1 MKLMTNKFKNI
12 LYIHRT
18 QGGGVEAVHITGI
31 SDAFK
36 FLGSKVDVFSPAG
49 LRIDNL
55 EIGLKRN
62 IVSRPAKFSYLSK
75 YLPEF
80 LFECIEI
87 AYNIVALV
95 KLSRCDL
102 DKYDLIFERYAIF
115 SVIGVILSRRK
126 KIPLVLEVN
135 YTSRSPLVRQ
145 RSRLLKPFATRVD
158 KLVFNSATVLTPVSS
173 TLVKQLV
180 EDFGVESKKII
191 MLPNAVDPAKFSRT
205 KEYLSVDNG
214 KKIIG
219 FVGGFYPWHGLDLL
233 IDAFKLIHEKVPEAQ
248 IVLVGDGPE
257 LNNIKQKVHDEQL
270 VGKVFFTGRLGHE
283 HLPEVMNSFYVGV
296 MPDSNDYG
304 SPMKIFEYMAL
315 SIPVIAPDYP
325 PILDVMETG
334 KEGIVFN
341 RGDVR
346 SLSDALAKILTDT
359 SLAKSLAK
367 NARRS
372 IEERF
377 NWVGNVKKI
386 LDSF

>member
-1 MKLMTNKFKNI
+1 MARKFNNV

-18 QGGGVEAVHITGI
+18 QGSGVEAVHINGI
-31 SDAFK
+31 VDAFR
-36 FLGSKVDVFSPAG
+36 LAGSKVDVFSPSG
-49 LRIDNL
+49 MREGNV
-55 EIGLKRN
+55 ESVSNRN
-62 IVSRPAKFSYLSK
+62 KGARPGKFSYLSK

-87 AYNIVALV
+87 VYNLIALI
-95 KLSRCDL
+95 KISRHDLS
-102 DKYDLIFERYAIF
+102 KYDIIFERYAIF
-115 SVIGVILSRRK
+115 SVVGMVLSKWK

-135 YTSRSPLVRQ
+135 YTSKSPLVRQ
-145 RSRLLKPFATRVD
+145 RSRFLKPFAFLVD
-158 KLVFNSATVLTPVSS
+158 KKIFEAATLLTPVSS
-173 TLVKQLV
+173 TLVRQLV
-180 EDFGVESKKII
+180 DDFGVKSEKII

-205 KEYLSVDNG
+205 RNYPSG
-214 KKIIG
+214 KNEKKVIG
-219 FVGGFYPWHGLDLL
+219 FVGGFYPWHGLTLL

-257 LNNIKQKVHDEQL
+257 LENIKQKVHDEQL
-270 VGKVFFTGRLGHE
+270 GEKVVFTGRLSHE

-315 SIPVIAPDYP
+315 SVPVVAPNYP

-334 KEGIVFN
+334 REGIIFD

-346 SLSDALAKILTDT
+346 SLSDALAQILTDP
-359 SLAKSLAK
+359 SLAIRLSE

-372 IEERF
+372 IEENL
-377 NWVGNVKKI
+377 NWDSNVRKI
-386 LDSF
+386 ISFF